1 MKFILVLIFF
11 VSSYNFQVK
20 AQIFTLKDSITID
33 IPDSYILLQSDAFN
47 SLYFASYQNNS
58 LIKITQDFKKYTL
71 ENFNPTKKIFIVNSL
86 FVVMWDKVNKTLEF
100 FDDKLNLTQD
110 PVKILPDQIINSQLL
125 YVQDNKNLTY
135 FDEFNSGSFIQYDYR
150 NDKNLVFSNSLTGKI
165 LKDFQLKDIYA
176 TKYSRYL
183 LAKKISKQDS
193 LNNFRIIR
201 QNNMNGEVQYFD
213 IPDLNYYFWNEN
225 KFEWIDKN
233 YFYSYD
239 FENEPKKI
247 KLPAKAENYYILNDQ
262 LFLWKSKVMYLY
274 TLKSEI

>member
-58 LIKITQDFKKYTL
+58 LIKITQDFKKYTF
-71 ENFNPTKKIFIVNSL
+71 ENFNPTKKLFIVNSL

-247 KLPAKAENYYILNDQ
+247 QLPAKAENYYILNDQ